1 MFSSCNKLESVN
13 FGYCDFSNIE
23 TMYSMFSGC
32 NSLKSVTMLGPINP
46 KVFVDNM
53 FVSVPANGTFYYNP
67 EYNYSKIIAK
77 LPST

>member
-1 MFSSCNKLESVN
+1 
-13 FGYCDFSNIE
+13 
-23 TMYSMFSGC
+23 MFSGC

-46 KVFVDNM
+46 NVIVDNM

-67 EYNYSKIIAK
+67 EYDYSAIIAK